1 MLKSVILSRMT
12 NQQDPGWLP
21 DKIMLQT
28 RYAEYLPGLETV
40 IRKVEEEL
48 KTCIKVSSLPRYIAR
63 VKSFNSY
70 YRKLIKTLS
79 VNQTL
84 GFSFPLV
91 TDLLGVRIICAF
103 LQDLTEVEKQLCTCF
118 NVVEVE
124 RKGADRTFREFGYES
139 THILVEVPERFYK
152 ELKLPP
158 GLLFEIQIRTILQD
172 AWAEVEHELIYKTEF
187 TPFDLPLKRK
197 LASINASLSLAD
209 IIFQE
214 IRDYQTRLNREL
226 DTRRGSFYQQADTV
240 TEIQRPDK
248 NAATLDDPSVD
259 TSTLNEVAQD
269 IADPALTYV
278 QGTIDD
284 MLLEAIQAH
293 NQGNLPRAILIYTK
307 IIEAAPNSI
316 ILSVI
321 YKHRGMAYFASS
333 RYEQAL
339 SDFTESARCNPEN
352 YRAYYYVGIVL
363 SAMGKE
369 PEALENFDIS
379 LRLNRFQPYVYFR
392 RAHSCYELARYSDAL
407 KDLDTAVSLGLK
419 DEDDSKLRMMIARK
433 LDI

>member
-1 MLKSVILSRMT
+1 MMH
-12 NQQDPGWLP
+12 QEDHGWIP
-21 DKIMLQT
+21 DKILLQN
-28 RYAEYLPGLETV
+28 RYTEYLPALETV
-40 IRKVEEEL
+40 SRKIEEEL
-48 KTCIKVSSLPRYIAR
+48 KTCIKVSSLPRFIAR
-63 VKSFNSY
+63 VKSFSSY

-84 GFSFPLV
+84 LFPFPLV

-103 LQDLTEVEKQLCTCF
+103 LQDLTEVEKQLCSCF
-118 NVVEVE
+118 NIVEVE

-139 THILVEVPERFYK
+139 THILVEVPQRYHQ
-152 ELKLPP
+152 ELTLPS

-214 IRDYQTRLNREL
+214 IRDYQNRLNREL
-226 DTRRGSFYQQADTV
+226 DTRRGSFYHQADSVTQIHRQYPDTTV
-240 TEIQRPDK
+240 VDEATER
-248 NAATLDDPSVD
+248 S
-259 TSTLNEVAQD
+259 SSLNKVVQD

-278 QGTIDD
+278 RGTIDD

-293 NQGNLPRAILIYTK
+293 NQGNLGRAILIYTK
-307 IIEAAPNSI
+307 IIEAEPNNI

-333 RYEQAL
+333 QYEQAL
-339 SDFTESARCNPEN
+339 SDFTKSAHSNPEN
-352 YRAYYYVGIVL
+352 YRAYYYIGIVL
-363 SAMGKE
+363 STLGKE
-369 PEALENFDIS
+369 SEALDNFDIS
-379 LRLNRFQPYVYFR
+379 LRLNRFQPFVYFR
-392 RAHSCYELARYSDAL
+392 RAHSCYDQGRYLDAL
-407 KDLDTAVSLGLK
+407 KDLDAAVSLGLK